1 MGIEFDNK
9 KSEVSFNNE
18 KSKVSFDNKKSEV
31 SFDNKKSK
39 VSFDTVKN
47 GIEIKN
53 PILYQLDDTL
63 TKQGFGAD
71 AKAVGEALKNVKV
84 DLTGY
89 ATEDYVV
96 NSIAQIDLTDYATKQ
111 YVDNSIIQSDYEQQ
125 DSTAADYIKNRTHYR
140 INKSELS
147 TAPEDGTLI
156 LGIKKIKDMSSYNNA
171 LLDSMRIENLLD
183 KKSNNCYEIK
193 IYRQFLGNI
202 METSVNFNTNTT
214 SNFEGTKNVKVLLS
228 GAKGGVAL
236 YFIIDRESLS
246 DSSKALFDTNGIYLE
261 CTKANQ
267 INAIKYVQV
276 KNYLYTAITARYLPT
291 DVLYTSDKEEIYRYI
306 DNAISALKNGG

>member
-1 MGIEFDNK
+1 MGIN
-9 KSEVSFNNE
+9 
-18 KSKVSFDNKKSEV
+18 
-31 SFDNKKSK
+31 FDNKKSK
-39 VSFDTVKN
+39 VSFDTIKN

-71 AKAVGEALKNVKV
+71 AKAVGEALKNVEV

-111 YVDNSIIQSDYEQQ
+111 YVDTSLAEIDLTDYATKQYVDDSIIQSDYEQQ
-125 DSTAADYIKNRTHYR
+125 DSTAADYIKNKTHYR
-140 INKSELS
+140 TYKSELS

-156 LGIKKIKDMSSYNNA
+156 LGIKKIKDMSSYNSS
-171 LLDSMRIENLLD
+171 LLDTMKIENLFN
-183 KKSNNCYEIK
+183 KKATNCYEIK
-193 IYRQFLGNI
+193 MYRSFFGSI
-202 METSVNFNTNTT
+202 MEVAVNFNTNTT

-236 YFIIDRESLS
+236 YFIIDRASLS

-267 INAIKYVQV
+267 INAIKYVEV
-276 KNYLYTAITARYLPT
+276 KYYIYTTISARYLPP
-291 DVLYTSDKEEIYRYI
+291 DVLYKSDKDEIYSYI